1 MKNKILMGLTCLL
14 VLVCVVGC
22 ANTKENT
29 NAKKENQEKTDTV
42 KSKCSYYKCLSK
54 MSRDNTIEEL
64 NEIVGFDAK
73 KVEDTTN
80 TTTPEKYEYDFGG
93 DKKITVT
100 MSTYS
105 QGILSIKIEY
115 NKKELKNSKVTLDN
129 LSDMESRIN
138 EGVSYEEF
146 KNAVGG
152 VDGTLIEIGS
162 WNKYL
167 WVAEDGSSNIT
178 ASFDSEDGELKF
190 FNGLGF

>member
-1 MKNKILMGLTCLL
+1 
-14 VLVCVVGC
+14 
-22 ANTKENT
+22 
-29 NAKKENQEKTDTV
+29 
-42 KSKCSYYKCLSK
+42 
-54 MSRDNTIEEL
+54 
-64 NEIVGFDAK
+64 
-73 KVEDTTN
+73 
-80 TTTPEKYEYDFGG
+80 
-93 DKKITVT
+93 

-115 NKKELKNSKVTLDN
+115 DKKELKNSKVTLDN